1 MKTYQPNY
9 ERKTSL
15 SFTMRMLRPLNE
27 PHLGTRHCLNHIVY
41 IPPFFLSK
49 LNKDN
54 PQDLAERD
62 QK

>member
-1 MKTYQPNY
+1 
-9 ERKTSL
+9 
-15 SFTMRMLRPLNE
+15 MRMLRPLNE